1 MRPAWPK
8 INGFRAEF
16 AGTAR
21 KASDRRAISVA
32 RPRRCR
38 KLCETR
44 RRHDPHPSR
53 SLPALPDGLARAGES
68 LSKTY
73 SYFSVGGTTLDEL
86 EDQLN
91 RRGPQ
96 VKSTG
101 RRHPGATQMQFNTR
115 LGYAE
120 KGGYCRITEATV
132 TVKAKVILP
141 RWRQRGKAEQDV
153 RLIWD
158 TLSSDIKRHEEQHVM
173 IAQNHAR
180 ELERKLVR
188 LGRQKILRHR
198 RRKGESDREQDSRQA
213 RQGAGEVRPLESTNF
228 EQRMLKLLRQRIKMI
243 EAGEIEG

>member
-1 MRPAWPK
+1 MIRTLLAASLL
-8 INGFRAEF
+8 GL
-16 AGTAR
+16 TA
-21 KASDRRAISVA
+21 
-32 RPRRCR
+32 
-38 KLCETR
+38 
-44 RRHDPHPSR
+44 
-53 SLPALPDGLARAGES
+53 LPAPAES

-96 VKSTG
+96 VKTTG

-120 KGGYCRITEATV
+120 QGRYCRITEATV

-158 TLSSDIKRHEEQHVM
+158 TLSDDIKRHEEQHVM

-180 ELERKLVR
+180 DLERKLLR
-188 LGRQKILRHR
+188 LGRQRSCASR
-198 RRKGESDREQDSRQA
+198 DRKGEERPRTRMLDQA
-213 RQGAGEVRPLESTNF
+213 RQGPGEIRSQIESANF
-228 EQRMLKLLRQRIKMI
+228 EKRMLKLLRQRIRMI
-243 EAGEIEG
+243 EAGQIAG